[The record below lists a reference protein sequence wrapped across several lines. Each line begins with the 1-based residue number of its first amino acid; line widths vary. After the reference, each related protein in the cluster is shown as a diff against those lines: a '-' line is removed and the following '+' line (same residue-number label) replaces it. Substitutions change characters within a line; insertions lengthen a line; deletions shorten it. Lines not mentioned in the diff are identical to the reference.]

1 MKIQLECIPCTLTSY
16 LRLAETG
23 VIPESQKEEI
33 LRQML
38 KVFAT
43 FDYNQSPPVL
53 GCKMH
58 ALIRESINNPDPYH
72 GIKEKYNQM
81 MMDLYTKFERLVN
94 ESEDPFDIAM
104 RLAIAGNVIDF
115 GSQHQL
121 DIMETINRVMD
132 AKLAIDHSP
141 QLRVDLEKADSLLYI
156 GDNCGEI
163 VLDKLFLSLLDVP
176 IKYFAVRESPIIND
190 VTFEDAILTGID
202 KVAKVITTGDNSPGA
217 VWESTSEQFKT
228 VFNNA
233 DVIISKGQGNL
244 EGLMDVTH
252 DSLYFLLVTK
262 CDLIA
267 KRVGT
272 KKEEFIVKKGKTILQ
287 PAKY

>member
-1 MKIQLECIPCTLTSY
+1 MKIQLECVPCTLNSY

-38 KVFAT
+38 NVFAT

-81 MMDLYTKFERLVN
+81 MMDLYTKFERLIKR
-94 ESEDPFDIAM
+94 SEDPVDAAM

-121 DIMETINRVMD
+121 DIMETI
-132 AKLAIDHSP
+132 K
-141 QLRVDLEKADSLLYI
+141 Q
-156 GDNCGEI
+156 GDGCE
-163 VLDKLFLSLLDVP
+163 FSHRP
-176 IKYFAVRESPIIND
+176 FP
-190 VTFEDAILTGID
+190 
-202 KVAKVITTGDNSPGA
+202 
-217 VWESTSEQFKT
+217 STAS
-228 VFNNA
+228 
-233 DVIISKGQGNL
+233 
-244 EGLMDVTH
+244 
-252 DSLYFLLVTK
+252 
-262 CDLIA
+262 
-267 KRVGT
+267 
-272 KKEEFIVKKGKTILQ
+272 
-287 PAKY
+287 